1 MQRSLHPLVWLT
13 ASSLMLLGCQPKAT
27 AQSAPSESEYA
38 QDSPEAQ
45 CLARANA
52 PIALPKD
59 PPTSVDVAHILVRH
73 RDLERPEGATQ
84 SRGGACLRALLAL
97 EALQGGAEWND
108 VVTEYSDSGK
118 ASHGELGT
126 VHADEVTP
134 AFANAA
140 FSLDHNE
147 LSYVV
152 ETDRGFHVILRH

>member
-1 MQRSLHPLVWLT
+1 MQRSVHALVGLVLVGT
-13 ASSLMLLGCQPKAT
+13 TSVGCQPKKAP
-27 AQSAPSESEYA
+27 QDAPSDNEYA
-38 QDSPEAQ
+38 QDSPEGQ

-52 PIALPKD
+52 TIALPKD

-73 RDLERPEGATQ
+73 RDLERPDGATQ
-84 SRGGACLRALLAL
+84 TRGGACLHALAAL

-108 VVTEYSDSGK
+108 VVNQYSDSGK
-118 ASHGELGT
+118 ANHGELGT
-126 VHADEVTP
+126 IHADEVTP
-134 AFANAA
+134 AFAHAA